1 MAIKMNTTQTIEKAS
16 SALEGKCE
24 ATKKNLAKLMKNAGL
39 PEGATKKVH
48 LPLIPGCKDDVQFV
62 GINGVGF
69 YFKRGVSSEMPEAVV
84 KILKNTGHLS

>member
-1 MAIKMNTTQTIEKAS
+1 MAIRMNTTQTIEKAS

-24 ATKKNLAKLMKNAGL
+24 ATKKNLAKLMKQAGFENG
-39 PEGATKKVH
+39 PTVKVH

-69 YFKRGVSSEMPEAVV
+69 YFKRGMTSTMPEAVV
-84 KILKNTGHLS
+84 KILKNTGHLV